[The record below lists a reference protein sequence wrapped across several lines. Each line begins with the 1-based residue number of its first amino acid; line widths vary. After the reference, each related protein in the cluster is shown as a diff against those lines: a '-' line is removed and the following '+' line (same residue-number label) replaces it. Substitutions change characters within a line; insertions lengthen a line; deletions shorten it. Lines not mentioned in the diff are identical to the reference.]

1 MTYCV
6 ITFCLICRE
15 YYDNLSKT
23 VAFCQ
28 KPRYTSCCKV
38 NCTAKIYLFVPWLVK
53 IMRHEMETVVKE
65 AFRETVLKMR
75 GEYGLTQAKMAEA
88 LVMSERSYE
97 SIESG
102 HSSCGIL
109 TVILVLIKLD
119 NQNEFLDA
127 LREKLEQAYAIR
139 IIMV

>member
-1 MTYCV
+1 
-6 ITFCLICRE
+6 
-15 YYDNLSKT
+15 
-23 VAFCQ
+23 
-28 KPRYTSCCKV
+28 
-38 NCTAKIYLFVPWLVK
+38 
-53 IMRHEMETVVKE
+53 METVVKE